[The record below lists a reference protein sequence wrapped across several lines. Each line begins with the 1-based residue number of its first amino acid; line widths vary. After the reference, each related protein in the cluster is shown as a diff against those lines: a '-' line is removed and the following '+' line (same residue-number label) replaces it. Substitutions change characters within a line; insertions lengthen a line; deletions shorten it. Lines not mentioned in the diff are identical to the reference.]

1 MLTMETRSQVQN
13 PVANNLPS
21 NQVGPSNEPPNP
33 EHSPDIALKCDY
45 VVLNCDLNAACGGL
59 IQDDQGH
66 FVFHYANKLGSC
78 SVLQAELW
86 GI

>member
-1 MLTMETRSQVQN
+1 MILVLYNVQN
-13 PVANNLPS
+13 MHQTTLNADLIKLIPPN
-21 NQVGPSNEPPNP
+21 SNEV
-33 EHSPDIALKCDY
+33 ALKCDY
-45 VVLNCDLNAACGGL
+45 VVLNCDLNVACEGL
-59 IQDDQGH
+59 IQDNQGH

>member
-1 MLTMETRSQVQN
+1 MILVLYTVQN
-13 PVANNLPS
+13 THQTTLNADLIKLI
-21 NQVGPSNEPPNP
+21 PPN
-33 EHSPDIALKCDY
+33 SSKVALECDH
-45 VVLNCDLNAACGGL
+45 VVLNCDLNA
-59 IQDDQGH
+59 DQGH